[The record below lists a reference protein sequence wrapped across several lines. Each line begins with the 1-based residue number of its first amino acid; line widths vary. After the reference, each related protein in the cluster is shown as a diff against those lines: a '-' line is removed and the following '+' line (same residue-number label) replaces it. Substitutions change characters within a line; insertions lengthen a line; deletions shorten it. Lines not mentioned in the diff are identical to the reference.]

1 MKSGSG
7 MRLLVIEDEASVQ
20 AFLRAALE
28 RFGYQVVPAG
38 SGAQGL
44 EELKHGD
51 FAGVI
56 SDMRTPGGVG
66 GADVHAWLLKNK
78 PELAKHLLFITGDV
92 ANEET
97 MTTLQ
102 KTGVPCIE
110 KPFRVQQLMEAVK
123 KVLE

>member
-1 MKSGSG
+1 M
-7 MRLLVIEDEASVQ
+7 LVIEDEASVQ

-28 RFGYQVVPAG
+28 RFGYKVVLAG
-38 SGAQGL
+38 SGAEGL
-44 EELKHGD
+44 EELKHGE
-51 FAGVI
+51 FSGVI

-66 GADVHAWLLKNK
+66 GADVHEWLLNNK

-97 MTTLQ
+97 MSTLR

-110 KPFRVQQLMEAVK
+110 KPFRVQELMDAIE
-123 KVLE
+123 KVLEQ